1 MATRETAAQKR
12 SRIAALI
19 ADYDAR
25 SRELNKLT
33 TIVKGLK
40 EQVREIEP
48 GTYGDFVLGHGT
60 PREIMDQQAAR
71 KLLTENGI
79 TVPMTTTQ
87 APLTVNPKTAK

>member
-12 SRIAALI
+12 SRISALI

-87 APLTVNPKTAK
+87 APLTVNPKTSK